1 MYILIENDLI
11 LILIIYV
18 DDLLLTGNHSSKILL
33 LEQQLK
39 SQFQMSSL
47 GLLAVYLGVR
57 FFYEPTR
64 ILMSHTHYIQRCL
77 DELGLANCL
86 PAYVPID
93 PSIHLSQNMDSPLL
107 PDPIYYR
114 VLVRKV
120 LHLNNTRPD
129 IVFAVGVV
137 TRFTQAPRQAHLEAA
152 IHIMRYLKGT
162 MHLAVLYRQGEE
174 INPSGF
180 TDSDFQGDPE
190 QRKSTSGYVFNIG
203 SAPISWRSKLQDEIA
218 ESSLEA
224 EYRACA
230 DASKEALWLRHFFE
244 DLEMPLT
251 KPLVIYCDNK
261 SCIALGKNPVQN
273 ARTKHL
279 EQKCHFTR
287 HQIKQGR
294 IDLVYVTSKDQ
305 LADINTK
312 ALPKQRFLELRDA
325 LGLTTLEEVQRREI
339 LLK

>member
-1 MYILIENDLI
+1 
-11 LILIIYV
+11 
-18 DDLLLTGNHSSKILL
+18 
-33 LEQQLK
+33 
-39 SQFQMSSL
+39 
-47 GLLAVYLGVR
+47 
-57 FFYEPTR
+57 
-64 ILMSHTHYIQRCL
+64 
-77 DELGLANCL
+77 
-86 PAYVPID
+86 
-93 PSIHLSQNMDSPLL
+93 MDSPLL
-107 PDPIYYR
+107 SDPTYYR
-114 VLVRKV
+114 VLVGKV

-137 TRFTQAPRQAHLEAA
+137 TRFTQAPRQAHLEVA

-162 MHLAVLYRQGEE
+162 MHLAVLYRRGEE

-190 QRKSTSGYVFNIG
+190 QQKSTSGYVFNIG
-203 SAPISWRSKLQDEIA
+203 SAPVSWRSKLQDEIA
-218 ESSLEA
+218 ESNSEA
-224 EYRACA
+224 EYRACT
-230 DASKEALWLRHFFE
+230 DALKEALWLRHFFE

-261 SCIALGKNPVQN
+261 CCIALGKNPVQN

-279 EQKCHFTR
+279 ERKCHFTR